1 MKLVVKLRL
10 YPTEEQK
17 AMLLAT
23 MREAN
28 ACCNYLSEKAWADN
42 GFKQYDIHH
51 KCYYDACAKHNLSS
65 QMVVRCI
72 SKTADAYKLNKK
84 TKRAFRP
91 LGSVAYDARL
101 LSYKEDVV
109 SLWAI
114 KGDKGGRI
122 KIPFFCFR
130 PEYIPFFKGEA
141 DLCHSKG
148 KFFLLQT
155 VDVPEQ
161 EAEDAKDFLG
171 CDFGLKDIVYMSDNT
186 HVSADEIKR
195 VKSKYAKVR
204 KRVQS
209 KGTRSCKRL
218 LKRLSGR
225 EMRFTTITNHTISKQ
240 IVAKAKAEHKGIA
253 IENLKHIRNGARKK
267 KQADAE
273 TGETKPRKSK
283 TMRSMINSW
292 SFFQLRSFLAYK
304 AKLAGVL
311 LVAVNPAYTSQ
322 TCSCCGERGIRRGKR
337 FRCPNC
343 GNVMDADYNAS
354 RNIAARGGAVNH
366 LEGNASQEAS
376 SKASESL
383 AQR

>member
-1 MKLVVKLRL
+1 MKLTIKLKL
-10 YPTEEQK
+10 FPTEEQK
-17 AMLLAT
+17 TMLLAT

-28 ACCNYLSEKAWADN
+28 ACCNYLSANAWATKS
-42 GFKQYDIHH
+42 FKQYDIHH
-51 KCYYDACAKHNLSS
+51 RCYYDACANHNLSS

-72 SKTADAYKLNKK
+72 SKTADAYKLDKK
-84 TKRAFRP
+84 TKRVFRS

-101 LSYKEDVV
+101 LSYKDNVV

-114 KGDKGGRI
+114 KGEKGGRV

-141 DLCHSKG
+141 DLYHSKG
-148 KFFLLQT
+148 NFFLLQT
-155 VDVPEQ
+155 VDVPEHSTEDTQ
-161 EAEDAKDFLG
+161 EFLG
-171 CDFGLKDIVYMSDNT
+171 CDFGLKDVVYMSDNT

-253 IENLKHIRNGARKK
+253 IENLEHIRNGARKK
-267 KQADAE
+267 QSDTKA
-273 TGETKPRKSK
+273 GEPKPRKSK
-283 TMRSMINSW
+283 TVRSMINSW
-292 SFFQLRSFLAYK
+292 SFYQLRSFLTYK
-304 AKLAGVL
+304 AKMAGVL

-322 TCSCCGERGIRRGKR
+322 TCSCCGERGIRSGKR

-343 GNVMDADYNAS
+343 GNVMDADYNAA

-366 LEGNASQEAS
+366 LEGNIFQEMS
-376 SKASESL
+376 SKAAKSL
-383 AQR
+383 A